1 MNKIMIDK
9 IGLIMAMR
17 GEAEPIIKHYCLKK
31 HKDFPPVTF
40 LMNSQEDIILG
51 LNGTCRDHQ
60 IDNIG
65 TQAAAINT
73 YVMATEFKP
82 DIIINAGTAGG
93 FVRNNAS
100 IGDAYLG
107 EKFVY
112 HDRRIPLPQFEEYGI
127 GGYKGIN
134 TDKIA
139 EDLNL
144 KQGVVSSGNSLDET
158 QKDREMML
166 KQNTSVKDMEAAAVS
181 WICKIYDIPF
191 ISLKVVTDLVDGKDK
206 VQDDFI
212 KNFRIAAESLR
223 VKSEQLI
230 DYLRN
235 NDLEKIF
242 KKVS

>member
-1 MNKIMIDK
+1 MNQIMIDK
-9 IGLIMAMR
+9 IGLIMAMH
-17 GEAEPIIKHYCLKK
+17 GEAEPIIDHYGLKD
-31 HKDFPPVTF
+31 HKDFPPVTY
-40 LMNSQEDIILG
+40 MKNDSEDIILG

-73 YVMATEFKP
+73 YVMANEFKP

-93 FVRNNAS
+93 FVRNNAE

-127 GGYKGIN
+127 GNYKGIN
-134 TDKIA
+134 TRQLA
-139 EDLNL
+139 HDLNL

-158 QKDREMML
+158 PKDREMML
-166 KQNTSVKDMEAAAVS
+166 KQNTSVKDMEAAAVA
-181 WICKIYDIPF
+181 WICNIYDIPF
-191 ISLKVVTDLVDGKDK
+191 IGLKVVTDLVDGKEQ

-223 VKSEQLI
+223 IKLEEMI

-235 NDLEKIF
+235 SDLKTLL